1 MPKFS
6 AGDIVV
12 VTGNVRG
19 GSLNRRYGVVT
30 DTSNNPYVFFP
41 GFDDGSSGNSNTSSR
56 SFYAVPE
63 DRLTLFHSVFKPGV
77 RVLCVSPPDG
87 HEMLAGRLGKILS
100 VDAPPDLRGR
110 TVEEMMK
117 ALNDEIPIKV
127 RFEGGFKW
135 WCEPQSL
142 KVVPDDQFGYVVCH
156 LNDESDFVVNPTIH
170 ESYEVALKA
179 VSENRTTPANC
190 QFIARLT
197 PVACVTAETY
207 HKVER
212 F

>member
-30 DTSNNPYVFFP
+30 DTSNNPCVFFP
-41 GFDDGSSGNSNTSSR
+41 GFNDGHSGNSNTSSR
-56 SFYAVPE
+56 SFYTVPE
-63 DRLTLFHSVFKPGV
+63 DNLTLFHSVFKPGV
-77 RVLCVSPPDG
+77 RVLCVYPPDG
-87 HEMLAGRLGKILS
+87 YEILVGRLGKIVS
-100 VDAPPDLRGR
+100 VDAPPDLKGR

-117 ALNDEIPIKV
+117 ALDDEIPIKV

-142 KVVPDDQFGYVVCH
+142 KVVSDGQFGYVVCH
-156 LNDESDFVVNPTIH
+156 LEDESDFVANPTIH
-170 ESYEVALKA
+170 ESYDAALKA
-179 VSENRTTPANC
+179 ASENSEALANC
-190 QFIARLT
+190 RFVARLT
-197 PVACVTAETY
+197 PVACVTVETY